1 MQDTEKEGKNVSEIT
16 QNKMGV
22 KPMLPLLL
30 GMSLPAMFSMMIQA
44 LYNVVDSIFVA
55 RYDPIALQSVS
66 LAYPLQMIMI
76 SFGVGT
82 AVGVNS
88 LIARRLGAKNYKEA
102 NNAASTGLVL
112 AVCNWL
118 LFLILGL
125 TVARPFI
132 SLFTADQTVID
143 NGAGYLNI
151 VLCVSI
157 GMMVAL
163 MGEKILQSTGNMI
176 IPMLS
181 QMLGAIINI
190 IFDPLLIFGVG
201 FFPEMGVRGA
211 AIATV
216 FAQHCAMIFIL
227 IMLFFKKHEVKI
239 SFKGFRLQ
247 KQTLKN
253 IYAVGFPAIIMQ
265 SIGSVMVS
273 GINFIISLADIS
285 AAYASAYIN
294 AFGIYFKLQS
304 FVFMPVFGLNQGVS
318 PIIGYNYG
326 ARNKKRL
333 YSAFRLGIII
343 AAIIMAA
350 GTLLFQLAPEWL
362 LSMFESDS
370 AASADSNALLA
381 VVGVPALRII
391 SISFMFA
398 ACGIMFASLFQAV
411 GKGFYSLMMSVSRQL
426 IVLLPVAFLLSKID
440 LSIMWYAFP
449 IAEVVCLMIA
459 LCMFAVLRKKE
470 LSKLDAPAAR

>member
-1 MQDTEKEGKNVSEIT
+1 MSEIT
-16 QNKMGV
+16 ENKMGV

-55 RYDPIALQSVS
+55 RFHPDALQAVS
-66 LAYPLQMIMI
+66 LAYPLQLILI

-102 NNAASTGLVL
+102 NAAATTGLVL
-112 AVCNWL
+112 AVINWL
-118 LFLILGL
+118 IFLLIGLLFARRFIALFTSDATVIEYGRQYL
-125 TVARPFI
+125 TV
-132 SLFTADQTVID
+132 
-143 NGAGYLNI
+143 
-151 VLCVSI
+151 VLCFSL
-157 GMMVAL
+157 GMVTSC

-176 IPMLS
+176 FPMITQLI
-181 QMLGAIINI
+181 GAIVNI
-190 IFDPLLIFGVG
+190 IFDPLLIFGIG
-201 FFPEMGVRGA
+201 FFPRMGVLGA

-216 FAQHCAMIFIL
+216 FGQFCSMTFIL
-227 IMLFFKKHEVKI
+227 IVLFVKKHDVKI
-239 SFKGFRLQ
+239 TFKGFRLQ
-247 KQTLKN
+247 KDVLKN

-273 GINFIISLADIS
+273 GINAIISIADI
-285 AAYASAYIN
+285 AAEYAAAYIN

-326 ARNKKRL
+326 AHNKKRM

-343 AAIIMAA
+343 AAAIMAA

-362 LSMFESDS
+362 LSLFQSDAAIDS
-370 AASADSNALLA
+370 AANSLL
-381 VVGVPALRII
+381 VEVGVPVLRII
-391 SISFMFA
+391 SLSFIMA
-398 ACGIMFASLFQAV
+398 ALGIMFSTLFQAI
-411 GKGFYSLMMSVSRQL
+411 GKGFYSMIMSVSRQL
-426 IVLLPVAFLLSKID
+426 VILLPVAYLLSKVNMTA
-440 LSIMWYAFP
+440 MWYAFP
-449 IAEVVCLMIA
+449 IAEVVCLGIA
-459 LCMFAVLRKKE
+459 IIFFIKLQRNE
-470 LSKLDAPAAR
+470 LSKL